1 MFFGNAGS
9 GEWMLIIEDINH
21 AVTGSC
27 DEQQW
32 IQSKM
37 NELPMLTVMN
47 KEVIDAKP
55 VAGFDSQDRVLVLSG
70 GDEV

>member
-1 MFFGNAGS
+1 
-9 GEWMLIIEDINH
+9 MLIIEDINH
-21 AVTGSC
+21 AATGSC

-47 KEVIDAKP
+47 KEVSDAEP
-55 VAGFDSQDRVLVLSG
+55 VAGFDSQDRVLVAG
-70 GDEV
+70 GDGV

>member
-21 AVTGSC
+21 SVTGSC
-27 DEQQW
+27 DEQQR

-47 KEVIDAKP
+47 KEVSDAEP
-55 VAGFDSQDRVLVLSG
+55 VAGFDSQDRVLVAG
-70 GDEV
+70 GDGV